1 MTTGFS
7 VIASGGVN
15 CTFHRVIGRPRHTA
29 RTGPVLLFSV
39 DRVVQAKT
47 PAPLL
52 STKPLY
58 VLNKTLL
65 FTRFSAPGRFPP
77 QYGRPTEGFQSEFV
91 ARNRLTLGGEASSGG
106 SMGSEA
112 TYVYI

>member
-52 STKPLY
+52 STIPLY
-58 VLNKTLL
+58 VLIKILL
-65 FTRFSAPGRFPP
+65 FICSSAPGRFPP
-77 QYGRPTEGFQSEFV
+77 QNGRHTEGFKSEFESLNECV
-91 ARNRLTLGGEASSGG
+91 LGGEASSGDQG
-106 SMGSEA
+106 SKAM
-112 TYVYI
+112 YVRV